1 MKAMA
6 QVQIADVH
14 APRRVAPASACKRTC
29 PIPGTDIFRYNFP
42 LGWARRRRRLTC
54 RRTRSGDN
62 DGMTTAPD
70 ASSPG
75 SVAPPAP
82 CVLVVDDDD
91 RLRDLLLRYLV
102 QQGFQT
108 LGAHDARELDRQ
120 LSRHHV
126 DLIVLDLMLPG
137 EDGLSICRRLRGQ
150 GVETPILMLTAKGDE
165 VDRIVG
171 LEIGADD
178 YLSKPGNPRELVARI
193 RAILRR
199 GRPVPGAP
207 KEDGGRIVFGGCTL
221 DLAARTLTR
230 DGRELRMTTGEFA
243 VLAALVQRPR
253 QALTRD
259 QLMSAARG
267 REHEA
272 FERSMD
278 VMISRL
284 RKLVEDDPKHPRWLQ
299 TVWGTGYVFVPE
311 NAS

>member
-1 MKAMA
+1 MN
-6 QVQIADVH
+6 H
-14 APRRVAPASACKRTC
+14 ASEPS
-29 PIPGTDIFRYNFP
+29 
-42 LGWARRRRRLTC
+42 
-54 RRTRSGDN
+54 
-62 DGMTTAPD
+62 
-70 ASSPG
+70 ASSTA
-75 SVAPPAP
+75 APPAP

-91 RLRDLLLRYLV
+91 RLRDLLVRYLA
-102 QQGFQT
+102 QQGFHT

-150 GVETPILMLTAKGDE
+150 GVETPILILTAKGDE

-178 YLSKPGNPRELVARI
+178 YLPKPGNPRELAARI

-199 GRPVPGAP
+199 GRPAPGAP
-207 KEDGGRIVFGGCTL
+207 KEDGGRIVFGACVL
-221 DLAARTLTR
+221 DLGARTLSR

-311 NAS
+311 SAP

>member
-1 MKAMA
+1 
-6 QVQIADVH
+6 
-14 APRRVAPASACKRTC
+14 
-29 PIPGTDIFRYNFP
+29 
-42 LGWARRRRRLTC
+42 
-54 RRTRSGDN
+54 
-62 DGMTTAPD
+62 MTTTDSSAPNI
-70 ASSPG
+70 A
-75 SVAPPAP
+75 VTPAP
-82 CVLVVDDDD
+82 CVLVVDDDA
-91 RLRDLLLRYLV
+91 RLRDLLMRYLT
-102 QQGFQT
+102 QQGFQV
-108 LGAHDARELDRQ
+108 LGANDARELDRQ
-120 LSRHHV
+120 LSRHHI

-150 GVETPILMLTAKGDE
+150 GVDTPILMLTAKGDE

-178 YLSKPGNPRELVARI
+178 YLPKPGNPRELVARI

-199 GRPVPGAP
+199 GRSAPGAP
-207 KEDGGRIVFGGCTL
+207 KQDGGRIAFGACEL
-221 DLAARTLTR
+221 DLGARTLRR

-284 RKLVEDDPKHPRWLQ
+284 RKLVEDDPKRPRWLQ
-299 TVWGTGYVFVPE
+299 TVWGTGYAFVPDDPAE
-311 NAS
+311 HRG